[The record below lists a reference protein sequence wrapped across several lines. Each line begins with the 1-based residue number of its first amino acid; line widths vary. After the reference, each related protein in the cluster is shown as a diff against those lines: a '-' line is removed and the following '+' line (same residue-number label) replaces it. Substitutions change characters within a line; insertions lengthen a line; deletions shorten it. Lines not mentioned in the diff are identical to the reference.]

1 MRKSLSTPGHRF
13 IPHFSDEEIVRIQT
27 EGLRKT
33 IGQALKSRQYSQ
45 KLKNS
50 GIATNDVVN
59 LDDLHHLPLVDA
71 DDLREGY
78 PFAASMCAGK
88 RYCSYSCPRAAQQ
101 AKEKSLPTLKNDID
115 TFVCKW
121 PDVMKWLDSPPKT
134 ECRLQ
139 LAMVC
144 GPQAQAFNLGVSFWH
159 DDYTCGTRQS

>member
-78 PFAASMCAGK
+78 PLPLLCVPEKILFVFM
-88 RYCSYSCPRAAQQ
+88 PQAAQQ
-101 AKEKSLPTLKNDID
+101 AKEKSLPTLKM
-115 TFVCKW
+115 T
-121 PDVMKWLDSPPKT
+121 
-134 ECRLQ
+134 
-139 LAMVC
+139 
-144 GPQAQAFNLGVSFWH
+144 
-159 DDYTCGTRQS
+159 